1 MGYKGKYEKINS
13 KDNKKGQN
21 TNKSQ
26 NDQKVKVRTISKS
39 NETGAA
45 VVNGYESATSIR
57 KAFKDLGSA
66 FAYNIKKGYESVT
79 TKLKKS
85 KFARNIV
92 IFGLVGTLGLGIGLH
107 LNKKNQN
114 TPNNTTTITTED
126 GKDNSSLIAEDSL
139 FNAILNLSKSE
150 KQKTMMSNL
159 GRFLGDF
166 NIRFAEPI
174 AERVV
179 ITNAYGEETEITVKP
194 ALSWEEAVS
203 MSLVYNNY
211 SKSDLRE
218 ILNGADIDSNK
229 LINAYKNGMLQ
240 LMGAHILETKDNQVN
255 IDILLQSKQAKEF
268 YNKYHK
274 MFLECKATTGE
285 ERLAAVQK
293 FYDEVYKDF
302 PISSKVREEGISH
315 SEPRNSIESYKFSVV
330 PMIAAAEMMYQNLE
344 IDHTLS
350 QEAIDY
356 LNDIGACNI
365 AEDILEK
372 AEYISASTPANDDY
386 ASYGKL
392 RASLIAYLEERDA
405 YVIDD
410 EHRDLSSLESFQEII
425 NGFLLEPYTYTVT
438 TTYTVTSTYTT
449 TEKTVTSDRDTAVDM
464 AGEDAVAAAE
474 REAQQEMDK
483 QNEQNRQDAE
493 RRADEKAEEMQ
504 REEDKKKQENQEI
517 ADRNNQNL
525 QDNIGAANENINNGG
540 TVNEGDLGH
549 GARFDNDHSNSNGDL
564 NDSVKDITTNGSGA
578 VDSNTPLPDPNAMA
592 YRSEALPKAIATTAN
607 DDEFDAMLQSIMD
620 DESIDYVYEYEEP
633 GTFTSME
640 EIDAYIESLSNYA
653 EDEVIVQYT
662 K

>member
-268 YNKYHK
+268 YNKYHR

-372 AEYISASTPANDDY
+372 AEYISASTTANDDY

-464 AGEDAVAAAE
+464 AGEDAVAEAE

-493 RRADEKAEEMQ
+493 RRA
-504 REEDKKKQENQEI
+504 EDKRRQENQEI

>member
-1 MGYKGKYEKINS
+1 MEYRGKYERIEDEIIENNEEVVEDEEEIN
-13 KDNKKGQN
+13 K
-21 TNKSQ
+21 
-26 NDQKVKVRTISKS
+26 
-39 NETGAA
+39 TGAA
-45 VVNGYESATSIR
+45 VVNGYESATSL
-57 KAFKDLGSA
+57 KEAFKNLGHA

-85 KFARNIV
+85 KFAKNIV
-92 IFGLVGTLGLGIGLH
+92 IFGLVGALGFGLGFH

-114 TPNNTTTITTED
+114 TPSNTTTITTED

-139 FNAILNLSKSE
+139 FNAVLNLSKSE

-179 ITNAYGEETEITVKP
+179 LTNAYGEETEITVKP

-268 YNKYHK
+268 YNKYHR

-302 PISSKVREEGISH
+302 PISSKIREEGISH
-315 SEPRNSIESYKFSVV
+315 SDPRDSIESYKFSVV

-344 IDHTLS
+344 IDRTLP
-350 QEAIDY
+350 QGAIDY

-365 AEDILEK
+365 AEDILSN
-372 AEYISASTPANDDY
+372 AEYISASTNANDDY
-386 ASYGKL
+386 ASYSKL
-392 RASLIAYLEERDA
+392 RAALISYLEDKDA

-410 EHRDLSSLESFQEII
+410 EHRDLSSLESFQKII

-449 TEKTVTSDRDTAVDM
+449 TETTVTSDRDAAVDL
-464 AGEDAVAAAE
+464 AGEDAVTAAE
-474 REAQQEMDK
+474 REAQQEIDRE
-483 QNEQNRQDAE
+483 NERNREEAE
-493 RRADEKAEEMQ
+493 SRADDIADEKQ
-504 REEDKKKQENQEI
+504 REEDKKRDELQERV
-517 ADRNNQNL
+517 DRDNRDL
-525 QDNIGAANENINNGG
+525 QDNINDANNNINNGG
-540 TVNEGDLGH
+540 TVNEKDLGH
-549 GARFDNDHSNSNGDL
+549 GTNFDNDHSNSDGDL
-564 NDSVKDITTNGSGA
+564 DDSVKDITTDGSGA
-578 VDSNTPLPDPNAMA
+578 VDADTPLPDPNAMD
-592 YRSEALPKAIATTAN
+592 EAEVFAKAVLATTT
-607 DDEFDAMLQSIMD
+607 DEEYDAMLQSIMD

>member
-1 MGYKGKYEKINS
+1 MRYKGKYEKINS
-13 KDNKKGQN
+13 KDKNNKKGQN

-26 NDQKVKVRTISKS
+26 NAQKVKVRSINKS
-39 NETGAA
+39 NETGAR
-45 VVNGYESATSIR
+45 VI
-57 KAFKDLGSA
+57 
-66 FAYNIKKGYESVT
+66 KGYESIM
-79 TKLKKS
+79 TKFKKS
-85 KFARNIV
+85 KLARNIV
-92 IFGLVGTLGLGIGLH
+92 IFGLVGTLGLGIGLR

-114 TPNNTTTITTED
+114 VPSNTTTFTTED
-126 GKDNSSLIAEDSL
+126 ENNNSSLIAKDSL
-139 FNAILNLSKSE
+139 FNRILNSSKSK

-174 AERVV
+174 AENVV
-179 ITNAYGEETEITVKP
+179 LVDENGREEEITVKP
-194 ALSWEEAVS
+194 ALSWEEALS
-203 MSLVYNNY
+203 MSLVYNNF
-211 SKSDLRE
+211 SKSDLTE
-218 ILNGADIDSNK
+218 ILNGANLDSNK

-240 LMGAHILETKDNQVN
+240 LMGAHILETQDNQVN
-255 IDILLQSKQAKEF
+255 IDILLQSKQAKQF

-274 MFLECKATTGE
+274 MFLECKTTTGE

-330 PMIAAAEMMYQNLE
+330 PMIAAAEMLYQNLE
-344 IDHTLS
+344 IDRTLS
-350 QEAIDY
+350 QDAIDY

-372 AEYISASTPANDDY
+372 AEYTLASTTANDDY

-410 EHRDLSSLESFQEII
+410 EHRDLSRLESFQEIV
-425 NGFLLEPYTYTVT
+425 NGFILEPYTYTIVW
-438 TTYTVTSTYTT
+438 TYTVTSSYTV

-464 AGEDAVAAAE
+464 AGEEAVAAAE
-474 REAQQEMDK
+474 DAAQQEMDK
-483 QNEQNRQDAE
+483 QNEQNRQEAE
-493 RRADEKAEEMQ
+493 RRADEKAAEMQ
-504 REEDKKKQENQEI
+504 REEDKRRQENQEI

-564 NDSVKDITTNGSGA
+564 NNSVKDITTNGSGA

-592 YRSEALPKAIATTAN
+592 YRSAALPKAVVTTADD
-607 DDEFDAMLQSIMD
+607 DDEFDALLKSIMD

-640 EIDAYIESLSNYA
+640 EIDAYIESLSNFA
-653 EDEVIVQYT
+653 EDETVVQYT